1 MLTCLLLLLAAP
13 QNKDDGVLLAMEM
26 LRGVQAQI
34 AALRQ
39 EIQQRHDAIET
50 MKGDLAAVREET
62 RRDRAVAPP
71 AAAFLAS
78 PPAGSDSLGV
88 AKSAVFAPRIEA
100 ESPRRRDTV
109 QLKVRRIEPGAV
121 RTLGEV
127 ELVPEAA
134 SVDLPLD
141 QNGALYLVEWSTSDG
156 HAYNLVLRD
165 GASGQPAATVPVKPL
180 QSQGR
185 FVFVGYRVE

>member
-1 MLTCLLLLLAAP
+1 MLTCLLLLLAVP
-13 QNKDDGVLLAMEM
+13 QGQNEAMGMAMEM
-26 LRGVQAQI
+26 MRGVNAQI
-34 AALRQ
+34 LDLRRELQKRHEVLDAL
-39 EIQQRHDAIET
+39 
-50 MKGDLAAVREET
+50 KGDLTTMREEA
-62 RRDRAVAPP
+62 RRERAATPL
-71 AAAFLAS
+71 ATSFLAS

-88 AKSAVFAPRIEA
+88 ARAAVFAPRIEA

-109 QLKVRRIEPGAV
+109 LLKVKRIEPGAV
-121 RTLGEV
+121 KTVGDLEFLADAV
-127 ELVPEAA
+127 

-156 HAYNLVLRD
+156 QTYNLVLRD

>member
-1 MLTCLLLLLAAP
+1 MLTCLLLLLAGP
-13 QNKDDGVLLAMEM
+13 QNKDDGMLLAMEVM
-26 LRGVQAQI
+26 RGVQAQI

-50 MKGDLAAVREET
+50 MKGDLAALREDT

-78 PPAGSDSLGV
+78 PPTGSDTLGV

-127 ELVPEAA
+127 ELVPEAT